1 MNLLV
6 HVIDPI
12 DPDEVLPAARF
23 RIVLAQY
30 DAIGSLQAVDSTN
43 VLLSKP
49 TTSMPFWMSRLLNML
64 HLHSLPTKNY
74 GRAPT
79 VKTTLS
85 L

>member
-43 VLLSKP
+43 VLAVQAHD
-49 TTSMPFWMSRLLNML
+49 FHALLN
-64 HLHSLPTKNY
+64 
-74 GRAPT
+74 
-79 VKTTLS
+79 V
-85 L
+85 